1 MAGRGRDAGRA
12 HPGAKRRGVV
22 VRQLAQGAGGPPR
35 RLLRRLLRALRALL
49 ARPLRLARGDT
60 VILTEND
67 SNDSKITM

>member
-35 RLLRRLLRALRALL
+35 RLLRALL
-49 ARPLRLARGDT
+49 ARPLRLAQGDT